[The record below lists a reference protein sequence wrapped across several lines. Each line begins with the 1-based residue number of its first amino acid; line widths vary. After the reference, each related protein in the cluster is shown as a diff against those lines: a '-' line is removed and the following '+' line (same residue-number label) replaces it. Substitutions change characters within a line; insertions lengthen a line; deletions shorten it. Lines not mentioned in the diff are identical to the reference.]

1 MARIL
6 QTHYVDGNGSGDNS
20 LALTVSANSLLM
32 VGIWR
37 YNLGVV
43 GIDDSTFHLDWTST
57 DGPGANIYRAGPTYD
72 DLGIWYAFTGSHS
85 GPTTLRIVTLGGNSF
100 IVVEVAD
107 VPPTALPDG
116 TAAATAVTNPG
127 EISSGPLATAEAGEF
142 IFALAYT
149 SLPGTLSSG
158 AGFTECG
165 RGEIH
170 DGGDVGPMMAQF
182 YVAPSPGVYTATF
195 GGNGSGAVWIA
206 LAISFKTPV
215 VVAPNVCIPVGDIV
229 LDVCKRA
236 GIDASLVDVS
246 LLTSENLKPTNL
258 CCGYLITRPTPAAQI
273 LQTLM
278 QAFFFDIC
286 ESDGKLKCVPRGLP
300 SVETIPEEDLG
311 MESDKTKIVE
321 TQGQEQDIPRDVT
334 VLYNDE
340 DLDYQQGKQ
349 IKSRNSRIV
358 STRNSEIITLP
369 LTMKKDFAR
378 QVAEKALFLRW
389 LERNAYTTN
398 LWKPKYMRLDAT
410 DVLQFVYEGMT
421 FQIRVVDTTIG
432 QGFVVAINGLGDNA
446 RNYLSSVQGGVG
458 GGGGGRPPSAIAPPT
473 LLFLFDIPLL
483 RDMDS
488 NPVGT
493 GYYYAMSTGA
503 TSWTSGVLMKSSDN
517 SAFALE
523 DTDDMAVNF
532 GYTTNALGSP
542 RSPWTWDRVNTLN
555 VQMVKGV
562 LPGTDTDLNVLNGSN
577 ALIVGTAA
585 GWEVLQYRDVHTEID
600 GSVTLS
606 TLIRGRR
613 GTEINSG
620 NHGVGDLVVDLH
632 SGMKHVSDP
641 LSEVNKLRYYRAV
654 TTGQDPSLATSEDL
668 TIQGN
673 DLKPYAPVHIVGS
686 RDVDANLTINWI
698 RRTRIGGDW
707 IDNVGTVPLSES
719 SELYDVEVLNGST
732 VIRTFADLAT
742 PTVEYSGV
750 EQGIDFGSVQDSV
763 SVNVFQ
769 KSGLIGRGFKAS
781 ATV

>member
-1 MARIL
+1 MARIV
-6 QTHYVDGNGSGDNS
+6 QSHFVDGNGSNPTDFTLN
-20 LALTVSANSLLM
+20 VSAGNTLLLLT
-32 VGIWR
+32 WR
-37 YNLGVV
+37 YNLGIIGVSDTL
-43 GIDDSTFHLDWTST
+43 GLDWSST
-57 DGPGANIYRAGPTYD
+57 DAPSVTFYRAGPTYD
-72 DLGIWYAFTGSHS
+72 VLDILFAFTGTSS
-85 GPTTLRIVTLGGNSF
+85 GPTTISVHTLTTTSYF
-100 IVVEVAD
+100 VVEIEGIPSGAIVGGVA
-107 VPPTALPDG
+107 
-116 TAAATAVTNPG
+116 
-127 EISSGPLATAEAGEF
+127 SSGVSTSPGTISPGVITTTGPQNL
-142 IFALAYT
+142 IFAGAM
-149 SLPGTLSSG
+149 SFPGINMSAG
-158 AGFTECG
+158 AGFTQVG
-165 RGEIH
+165 SDEIH
-170 DGGDVGPMMAQF
+170 WGGDIGPMMAEF
-182 YVAPSPGVYTATF
+182 YVAPSPGNYTATF
-195 GGNGSGAVWIA
+195 EQNHAGGWAAVAIA
-206 LAISFKTPV
+206 FTTTPI
-215 VVAPNVCIPVGDIV
+215 VAPSICIPVGDIV

-286 ESDGKLKCVPRGLP
+286 ESDGKLKCVPRGLA

-311 MESDKTKIVE
+311 MEADKAKIVE
-321 TQGQEQDIPRDVT
+321 TQGQEQDLPRDVT

-369 LTMKKDFAR
+369 LTMARDFAR
-378 QVAEKALFLRW
+378 QVAEKALYLRW

-398 LWKPKYMRLDAT
+398 LWKPKYMLLDPT

-421 FQIRVVDTTIG
+421 FQIRVMDTSIG

-446 RNYLSSVQGGVG
+446 RNYLSTVQGGIG

-493 GYYYAMSTGA
+493 GYYYAMSSGA
-503 TSWTSGVLMKSSDN
+503 TTWHSGVLMKSSDD
-517 SAFALE
+517 STFALE
-523 DTDDMAVNF
+523 DTDDMAVSF

-555 VQMVKGV
+555 VQMVKGT
-562 LPGTDTDLNVLNGSN
+562 LPATDTDLNVLDGSN
-577 ALIVGTAA
+577 ALLIGSAS
-585 GWEVLQYRDVHTEID
+585 GWEVVQYRDEYTETD
-600 GSVTLS
+600 GTQTLS

-620 NHGVGDLVVDLH
+620 THGVGDLVVDLR
-632 SGMKHVSDP
+632 SGMKHVADP
-641 LSEVNKLRYYRAV
+641 LSEANKLRYYRAV
-654 TTGQDPSLATSEDL
+654 TTGQDPSLATSQQL
-668 TIQGN
+668 TIRGD
-673 DLKPYAPVHIVGS
+673 DLKPYAPVHIVGA
-686 RDVDANLTINWI
+686 RDTDANLTITWI
-698 RRTRIGGDW
+698 RRTRIGGGW
-707 IDNVGTVPLSES
+707 IDNIGTVPLSES

-732 VIRTFADLAT
+732 VIRTFSDLAA
-742 PTVEYSGV
+742 PTVEYTGV
-750 EQGIDFGSVQDSV
+750 EQGIDFGSVQDAV

-769 KSGLIGRGFKAS
+769 KSELIGRGFKAN